1 MKKILVI
8 FIVSLFVNFFIP
20 SFSSAAI
27 VSVSELSVED
37 VETSK
42 TKVRKFRDISYEEAR
57 KLVIVT
63 DYLKSHLTV
72 RTITGY
78 TRNNFLMISRVLQDM
93 NHQVLA
99 VNDQEISTLI
109 ELENIPEAKK
119 YVISYK

>member
-8 FIVSLFVNFFIP
+8 FIVSLLVNFFIP
-20 SFSSAAI
+20 SFSSAA
-27 VSVSELSVED
+27 SVSELSAED
-37 VETSK
+37 EETSK
-42 TKVRKFRDISYEEAR
+42 PKTKKFRDISYEDAR